1 MSNLT
6 SKAWW
11 AAAGTR
17 AIKTAAQVAVTLIG
31 TGAVG
36 ITDLDWARIA
46 SVAFVSAVVS
56 LLTSLGGLPE
66 VSTESTT
73 ASTPAAVATTS
84 DETAT
89 TSNVIGTVS
98 VDVPV
103 VVTTEAATATGTD
116 GVAADG
122 KGE

>member
-6 SKAWW
+6 STAWW

-17 AIKTAAQVAVTLIG
+17 AIK

-46 SVAFVSAVVS
+46 SVAFVAAVVS

-66 VSTESTT
+66 VDSGTATE
-73 ASTPAAVATTS
+73 PVAT
-84 DETAT
+84 
-89 TSNVIGTVS
+89 
-98 VDVPV
+98 
-103 VVTTEAATATGTD
+103 
-116 GVAADG
+116 DG
-122 KGE
+122 KVE